1 MKHYYLLLSLVLI
14 TACSSQGL
22 FRKIA
27 SQDYVTSADE
37 LIERIQKAKKGET
50 IVLDSYSRFDLTDTK
65 PIIINVPLTLKASET
80 DRKPHLFH
88 NSPSTVFDVKA
99 AGVKFLGLKIT
110 GKERDAKKEEIIQL
124 NRTGVK
130 GVYKFPVTRGITI
143 NAGNAV
149 IKNCEIS
156 GFSHAAIFI
165 VNVRGITI
173 EENYIHHN
181 QRWGLGYGVALHE
194 NAQAKI
200 HRNQFNYNRHS
211 VAGSGSK
218 GQSYEASY
226 NWFGPHHLASTL
238 DMHGGKDRGDGT
250 HIAGH
255 TVYIHHN
262 LILDRKN
269 AIFIHRGIP
278 ENKVQ
283 IEHNEIHRSLKGAIS
298 YYNITARQL
307 PPRKFIFQKNTFK
320 KN

>member
-1 MKHYYLLLSLVLI
+1 MKHYYFLLSLI
-14 TACSSQGL
+14 FIGACSHKSL

-37 LIERIQKAKKGET
+37 LIERIENAKKGET
-50 IVLDSYSRFDLTDTK
+50 IVLDSYSRFDLTGAK
-65 PIIINVPLTLKASET
+65 PIVIDVPITIKASET
-80 DRKPHLFH
+80 ERKPHLFH
-88 NSPSTVFDVKA
+88 HSPTTVFDVKA

-130 GVYKFPVTRGITI
+130 GVYQFPVTRGITF
-143 NAGNAV
+143 NAGNALV
-149 IKNCEIS
+149 KDCEIS

-165 VNVRGITI
+165 VNARGVRI

-194 NAQAKI
+194 NAQATI
-200 HRNQFNYNRHS
+200 YRNQFDYNRHS

-226 NWFGPHHLASTL
+226 NWFGPHHMASTL
-238 DMHGGKDRGDGT
+238 DMHGGKDRGDGSNL
-250 HIAGH
+250 AGH

-262 LILDRKN
+262 VILDKKN
-269 AIFIHRGIP
+269 AIFVHRGIA

-283 IEHNEIHRSLKGAIS
+283 IEHNEIHRSKDGAIG
-298 YYNITARQL
+298 YYNITARHL
-307 PPRKFIFQKNTFK
+307 PVGKFIYQKNTFK
-320 KN
+320 GI